1 MILSYDEDTFDEVCG
16 GMPIGGANGTVS
28 KQYTYHGDV
37 YGDYRKKEPFD
48 SYGDSGSAARY
59 FYCAKASKRDRDEGL
74 PIGQHNI
81 HPTIKPQSLMQ
92 YLVRLV
98 TPRGGTILDPFNGS
112 GSTGK
117 AAMYENNDRNAN
129 YRYIGIDLS
138 EEYLA
143 ISDARIRYALG
154 DTSGVVNTPAAT
166 TPPVKPALK
175 QMSLFDIPE

>member
-1 MILSYDEDTFDEVCG
+1 MS
-16 GMPIGGANGTVS
+16 
-28 KQYTYHGDV
+28 
-37 YGDYRKKEPFD
+37 
-48 SYGDSGSAARY
+48 
-59 FYCAKASKRDRDEGL
+59 
-74 PIGQHNI
+74 
-81 HPTIKPQSLMQ
+81 

-98 TPRGGTILDPFNGS
+98 TPKGGTILDPFNGS

-129 YRYIGIDLS
+129 YKYIGIDLS

-175 QMSLFDIPE
+175 QMSLFDISE